1 MRTARCFTAR
11 MARTEVTAVGA
22 IVARSDGRVLLIRRG
37 RAPRRGEWTLPGGH
51 VEEGESL
58 AGAVVRE
65 LREETGIAVR
75 VVRLVEIFHLVTEAR
90 SYAIHEHLCAP
101 LDEAAPLVPGDDAED
116 ARWVREDGLEAL
128 GVRAEAR
135 AVIARALRGNAL
147 GLR

>member
-1 MRTARCFTAR
+1 MTRA
-11 MARTEVTAVGA
+11 EVMAVGA
-22 IVARSDGRVLLIRRG
+22 IVVRSDGRVLLIRRG

-75 VVRLVEIFHLVTEAR
+75 VVCLVEVFHLVTEAH

-116 ARWVREDGLEAL
+116 ARWAPEAELEAL
-128 GVRAEAR
+128 GVRDEAR
-135 AVIARALRGNAL
+135 AVIARALRGSAE
-147 GLR
+147 GAR